1 MDLDLDNYKLS
12 ELLNIYQLSSLP
24 NSEIV
29 IDDIYN
35 NRINNSNISSEIKNF
50 LFNIKIR
57 LKMEVREKLI
67 EKKGEKKKIN
77 MNRSQVDYQDK
88 TKEIKTQIYTPHIYV

>member
-24 NSEIV
+24 NSELI

-35 NRINNSNISSEIKNF
+35 NRINNSNISTEIKNF

-57 LKMEVREKLI
+57 LKMEVREKLNK
-67 EKKGEKKKIN
+67 EKTQKNQEKKKKKKKKKN
-77 MNRSQVDYQDK
+77 
-88 TKEIKTQIYTPHIYV
+88 